1 MTAATVGSG
10 ANAMIPFE
18 SFDSKMCKNILTQ
31 NLYSNLFKK
40 YQSITS

>member
-18 SFDSKMCKNILTQ
+18 SFDLKMCKNK
-31 NLYSNLFKK
+31 SDFDSK
-40 YQSITS
+40 YV